1 MRSTLLAA
9 AAFLALCAAAPAMA
23 QTPDPAVKA
32 FVQKYD
38 RGTKGLLDLKA
49 ILNAAIVKFGQL
61 DTEHNG
67 RLKVQQLAYALSPE
81 DFKRANADGDET
93 IGADEWFDIV
103 RQHFYAANPDNDG
116 SLSIDEFETPAGKRL
131 LKLLQ

>member
-1 MRSTLLAA
+1 MRSTLIAGAA
-9 AAFLALCAAAPAMA
+9 ALALCAAVPAAA
-23 QTPDPAVKA
+23 QTPDPALKA

-38 RGTKGLLDLKA
+38 RGTKGLLDVKA

-61 DTEHNG
+61 DTEHKG
-67 RLKVQQLAYALSPE
+67 RLTVQQLAYALSAE
-81 DFKRANADGDET
+81 DFQRANPDGDT
-93 IGADEWFDIV
+93 TVGAEEWFDIV

-116 SLSIDEFETPAGKRL
+116 TLSVDEFETPAGKKL